1 MNNSTQEKNEN
12 PVVTLK
18 AQAEKFDFSKLR
30 APRDNK
36 EANSGE
42 AIYKDFDRMDF
53 VIKDRNIDK
62 ILIKALVNRNKEGFD
77 KIWEEYCEDP
87 EIPSDKKTDQYK
99 EEIKRFYD
107 LGKEHTHLLPK
118 EGDKNKSYR
127 AFAKEVFKEIFEYAN
142 AQVPSDSILE
152 ELVTNCNQAG
162 YEAGVFIESQFA
174 LSQHSLK
181 ILSPKKVINIY
192 YVDQNN
198 VSVRSD
204 MTLPILSQESD
215 VQLGDKVCDLS
226 SSLEFTLE
234 SQDGKDDVIYKDGK
248 LSLTVPRKLRDYKID
263 GRSLFDTIKEYFYK
277 FCEKLGFKFEV
288 EIEHN
293 FEGEDS
299 LYEGEEYNFEGE
311 RLVFQEQPQNYIE
324 DPDVDPL
331 NKKREISP

>member
-1 MNNSTQEKNEN
+1 MTVYVKYIIDILTIFMYYYTISNSYQSINNEQLYTGKNEN

-36 EANSGE
+36 AANSGE

-162 YEAGVFIESQFA
+162 YEAIVSIESQIA
-174 LSQHSLK
+174 L
-181 ILSPKKVINIY
+181 
-192 YVDQNN
+192 
-198 VSVRSD
+198 
-204 MTLPILSQESD
+204 
-215 VQLGDKVCDLS
+215 
-226 SSLEFTLE
+226 
-234 SQDGKDDVIYKDGK
+234 
-248 LSLTVPRKLRDYKID
+248 
-263 GRSLFDTIKEYFYK
+263 
-277 FCEKLGFKFEV
+277 
-288 EIEHN
+288 
-293 FEGEDS
+293 
-299 LYEGEEYNFEGE
+299 
-311 RLVFQEQPQNYIE
+311 EQY
-324 DPDVDPL
+324 
-331 NKKREISP
+331 